1 MESIVRNVKDIQA
14 DDRRSL
20 EHVVGQHLQDNQ
32 QVIIR
37 VLTVSEAQAKSAGD
51 APASQPAFDVLPDWC
66 DVYEGLS
73 DEEIAEVEASVLD
86 RSNWTRPS
94 A

>member
-1 MESIVRNVKDIQA
+1 MDSIVRNVKDIKA

-20 EHVVGQHLQDNQ
+20 EHVVGQHLEDNQ

-37 VLTVSEAQAKSAGD
+37 VMTLSEIQPTNSGKPPAG
-51 APASQPAFDVLPDWC
+51 QPSGTLPDWC
-66 DVYEGLS
+66 NVYDGLS
-73 DEEIAEVEASVLD
+73 DEEIAEVEESILD